1 MTDLSPDV
9 QALLDESYK
18 SDLTEEESEE
28 LLLLCGHGIGKKL
41 SPSAQAVLD
50 AHDNAPYENF
60 AAADRLAVAAAL
72 RAAAD
77 QLVPA
82 KFYNVNGGD
91 RTVWETKRKVRDDL
105 LVIAAELENQ

>member
-1 MTDLSPDV
+1 MTDLSP
-9 QALLDESYK
+9 A
-18 SDLTEEESEE
+18 
-28 LLLLCGHGIGKKL
+28 
-41 SPSAQAVLD
+41 AQAVLKE
-50 AHDNAPYENF
+50 YKLSWT
-60 AAADRLAVAAAL
+60 ADPFEMDIGALAGAL

>member
-1 MTDLSPDV
+1 MTELSP
-9 QALLDESYK
+9 
-18 SDLTEEESEE
+18 
-28 LLLLCGHGIGKKL
+28 
-41 SPSAQAVLD
+41 AQAVED
-50 AHDNAPYENF
+50 AYNSGF
-60 AAADRLAVAAAL
+60 DRPVAVHHKPRIAAAL

-105 LVIAAELENQ
+105 LVIATELENQ

>member
-1 MTDLSPDV
+1 MTDLSP
-9 QALLDESYK
+9 A
-18 SDLTEEESEE
+18 
-28 LLLLCGHGIGKKL
+28 
-41 SPSAQAVLD
+41 AAAVLKE
-50 AHDNAPYENF
+50 YELSWT
-60 AAADRLAVAAAL
+60 ADPFEMDIGALAGAL

>member
-1 MTDLSPDV
+1 MTSVSP
-9 QALLDESYK
+9 A
-18 SDLTEEESEE
+18 
-28 LLLLCGHGIGKKL
+28 
-41 SPSAQAVLD
+41 AQAV
-50 AHDNAPYENF
+50 F
-60 AAADRLAVAAAL
+60 AAYHEEAIDYIESWGSFSHKRGIAAAL